1 MRVYAG
7 DPMGPFLGIF
17 YEGIPIAG
25 VTVADTDEGWVE
37 MICCDDRGRPVYD
50 STAGGTIKTER
61 MYGTITIDRSRWDLR
76 EKGESSN
83 AD

>member
-7 DPMGPFLGIF
+7 DPMGPFVGIF
-17 YEGIPIAG
+17 YEGIPIQG

-37 MICCDDRGRPVYD
+37 MVCCDDRGRPIID
-50 STAGGTIKTER
+50 PRTHAIKTAR
-61 MYGTITIDRSRWDLR
+61 MQGTITVDKSRWDLKQ
-76 EKGESSN
+76 KGESSN